1 MRVSELK
8 SRNRPLKLMILAYN
22 SNATELLKDFED
34 KYNLEHLMKEFK
46 LEPMTLEELSEG
58 RR

>member
-1 MRVSELK
+1 
-8 SRNRPLKLMILAYN
+8 MILAYN